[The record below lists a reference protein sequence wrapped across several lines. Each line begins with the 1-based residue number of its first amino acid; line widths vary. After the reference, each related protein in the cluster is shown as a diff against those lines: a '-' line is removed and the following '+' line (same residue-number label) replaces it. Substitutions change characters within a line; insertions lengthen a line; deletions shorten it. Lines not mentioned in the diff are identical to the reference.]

1 MGACASIPGLGRLRE
16 EEEPA
21 ALHNV
26 AASEDRYWLAAFLDP
41 DFVRSRVSWMI
52 SCYNYTVEMNP
63 GLQQADYAPY
73 TGFRR
78 ECQRL
83 FGDDRPGMDLIRFM
97 FHGTPEINIDGI
109 LHEGLVLTNLDKF
122 FFSTSVNNCLS
133 FTKPNFNGVPKILLF
148 LVLIPSPSEKH
159 RDVWTISANAPHRSL
174 PVATIHLTSS
184 KVLGRSMAE
193 STTGDAA
200 AKVCDAPP
208 PDRSENF
215 KVDPG
220 SDRLVRVDDSV
231 ETEKTENHAGAEE
244 QEDRRGEEE
253 GEEAQGKEEEG
264 EEEEALRE
272 LPEKMRKSVE
282 VIHHISGETGLEST
296 VYMAVFLELCRERC
310 SLLLKTTNGIPTVK
324 QMLESWRSKKMNSFG
339 IIYSYFLAKVS
350 FLAAQRLEVPPG
362 GEFRRAYEIGRAC
375 NALVILGDR
384 PASISLKRAVAR
396 LTLWQKMKLGG
407 TLLWSIICLPGA
419 EELEKML
426 TELTDTDEFV
436 KFLREYCKN
445 FPTLLDA
452 LLTERD
458 LFMTSTLR
466 SACSKYASVVAVVG
480 KGHVSGIIA
489 NWTKP
494 PIEVDALLEV
504 PEKKSWGVRW
514 RLGSLF
520 LVGVGL
526 GFYIGKRWML

>member
-1 MGACASIPGLGRLRE
+1 
-16 EEEPA
+16 
-21 ALHNV
+21 
-26 AASEDRYWLAAFLDP
+26 
-41 DFVRSRVSWMI
+41 
-52 SCYNYTVEMNP
+52 
-63 GLQQADYAPY
+63 
-73 TGFRR
+73 
-78 ECQRL
+78 
-83 FGDDRPGMDLIRFM
+83 
-97 FHGTPEINIDGI
+97 
-109 LHEGLVLTNLDKF
+109 
-122 FFSTSVNNCLS
+122 
-133 FTKPNFNGVPKILLF
+133 
-148 LVLIPSPSEKH
+148 
-159 RDVWTISANAPHRSL
+159 
-174 PVATIHLTSS
+174 
-184 KVLGRSMAE
+184 MAE

-208 PDRSENF
+208 PAFQPDRLENF

-231 ETEKTENHAGAEE
+231 ETEKTENHAGPEE

-296 VYMAVFLELCRERC
+296 VYMVGTAHISKESCDLVEAVIKLVKPEAVFLELCRERC

-339 IIYSYFLAKVS
+339 IIYSYFLAK
-350 FLAAQRLEVPPG
+350 AAQRLEVPPG

-407 TLLWSIICLPGA
+407 TLLWSIIRLPGA

-514 RLGSLF
+514 RLGSLS